1 MRQASLSQAQ
11 RVTALLFPIHVS
23 VPIFSEYLF
32 FIKKRMI
39 QKWSMIKE
47 RMRDI
52 VTKGGWWLTCH
63 LLLWCSCA
71 VVFFFIKTM
80 PVFVWFPF
88 SPSASVQR
96 LGFSTCHFTSG
107 LPVVP
112 GSLYLHLQTKTHT
125 HTFACTPT
133 LSSSEEEN
141 KKKTLKHSL
150 LLMTSKDSWKDTTAQ
165 NRKKIKEMQRICV

>member
-47 RMRDI
+47 KMRDI

-71 VVFFFIKTM
+71 VVFFFYKDYACFCLVSLLSLSQC
-80 PVFVWFPF
+80 PKAWFF
-88 SPSASVQR
+88 NMSLHIRAACSAWKPIPA
-96 LGFSTCHFTSG
+96 STN
-107 LPVVP
+107 
-112 GSLYLHLQTKTHT
+112 KDTHT
-125 HTFACTPT
+125 HICMHTHTIKLRRRKQKENIKTFTAAYDKQG
-133 LSSSEEEN
+133 L
-141 KKKTLKHSL
+141 LKGHHG
-150 LLMTSKDSWKDTTAQ
+150 T
-165 NRKKIKEMQRICV
+165 E